1 MEASQRS
8 IRFLLLSQ
16 LQDIMFNP
24 ARREPLEFTCE
35 DPEIS
40 LSIRSDSISDD
51 SHWSGF
57 DNLVCKVTC
66 ELPANSCLV
75 EFVQGL
81 ESRRYID
88 VPGAPLKLPVCSE
101 GVEYIISSG
110 NILEGTP
117 IFAEHCP
124 SELREICSQA
134 RKRLE
139 EQLERFLRL
148 LRWSQNIDAPH
159 FIFEWEP
166 SLYFCVTGPE
176 YILVPQVREASQ
188 AGRSPRGIRWSNDKD
203 SAIRNLWSNLEI
215 SEPLAHE
222 LLREAVQL
230 YRSAPRSSLIMI
242 STAIEIGVKD
252 HISRLQPITSW
263 LLEKMPS
270 PPIHKVLRD
279 YLSLIHDG
287 HPAIKDWNA
296 LKPLWKTCQ
305 KIAEDRNVLA
315 HAGIN
320 PNNET
325 LIAYMSTAH
334 DVLYI
339 LDVLDGHIW
348 ARDFV
353 GKEIRDSQG
362 WPEPEQHD
370 VLFRIST
377 SSPLDSPDTI

>member
-1 MEASQRS
+1 
-8 IRFLLLSQ
+8 
-16 LQDIMFNP
+16 MFNP
-24 ARREPLEFTCE
+24 ARREPLEFICE

-40 LSIRSDSISDD
+40 LSIKSDSTHS
-51 SHWSGF
+51 SGF
-57 DNLVCKVTC
+57 YNLVCKVTC
-66 ELPANSCLV
+66 ELPADSHLV

-81 ESRRYID
+81 ESGQY
-88 VPGAPLKLPVCSE
+88 VSVSGAPLRLPVYSK
-101 GVEYIISSG
+101 GIEYINSSG
-110 NILEGTP
+110 HILEGTS

-124 SELREICSQA
+124 LELQEICSQA

-139 EQLERFLRL
+139 EQQERFLRL

-159 FIFEWEP
+159 FTFTWEP
-166 SLYFCVTGPE
+166 SLCFCVTGPE

-188 AGRSPRGIRWSNDKD
+188 AGRPPRGIRWSNDKD

-215 SEPLAHE
+215 SEPVAHE
-222 LLREAVQL
+222 LLREAVHL
-230 YRSAPRSSLIMI
+230 YRSAPRSSLIMT

-252 HISRLQPITSW
+252 HISRLKPITRW

-320 PNNET
+320 PNNEI
-325 LIAYMSTAH
+325 LIAYISTAH

-339 LDVLDGHIW
+339 LDVLEGHTW

-362 WPEPEQHD
+362 WPEPEESE
-370 VLFRIST
+370 LFFEVWT
-377 SSPLDSPDTI
+377 SSPLDSPDTT